1 MDNLPLT
8 PISQVQLHL
17 PMKVE
22 GFVDFLTSVDHAERA
37 GRAFGEGELPLNFF
51 HLPTAYHG
59 RASTVV
65 VSGTDIVRPWVQT
78 RPAAGVTTPNW
89 GPCKALDYELEMV
102 RLINGLANLRGALLR
117 GIASSLSLWGW
128 MRSMNTSLDMSC

>member
-1 MDNLPLT
+1 
-8 PISQVQLHL
+8 
-17 PMKVE
+17 MKVE

-89 GPCKALDYELEMV
+89 GPSKALDYELEMV
-102 RLINGLANLRGALLR
+102 CPRFGNGLISGLFHCEG
-117 GIASSLSLWGW
+117 
-128 MRSMNTSLDMSC
+128 